1 MADGIIL
8 LSTTSLANILGMDRS
23 YVARLSEQGILPKR
37 DDGKFDAVE
46 TLSNYCRYL
55 RAKLNGRENNPRDE
69 LLRLKTVDLEIKIE
83 ERLKHLIPITSALDT
98 IDLLCGMFKSRLV
111 GMPASATRDIQ
122 LRNKLEDFVD
132 NLLHDLANE
141 CERAA
146 KALGAGID
154 IFEDGY
160 AEETEPKKTSI
171 PKVVCQTSRNI
182 GVRGPYRKRLK
193 EVS

>member
-23 YVARLSEQGILPKR
+23 YVVRLSEQGVLPKR
-37 DDGKFDAVE
+37 TDGKFDAVK
-46 TLSNYCRYL
+46 TLSKYCRHL
-55 RAKLNGRENNPRDE
+55 RSKLAGRENNPKDE
-69 LLRLKTVDLEIKIE
+69 LLRLRAIELDLRIE
-83 ERLKHLIPITSALDT
+83 ERLKHLIPITSAMDT

-111 GMPASATRDIQ
+111 GMPASATRDIH
-122 LRNKLEDFVD
+122 LRKNLEDFVD

-141 CERAA
+141 CDRAA
-146 KALGAGID
+146 KALGSGID

-160 AEETEPKKTSI
+160 AEATEPIKHSI
-171 PKVVCQTSRNI
+171 PKVACQTSRNI
-182 GVRGPYRKRLK
+182 CARGPYRKRLK